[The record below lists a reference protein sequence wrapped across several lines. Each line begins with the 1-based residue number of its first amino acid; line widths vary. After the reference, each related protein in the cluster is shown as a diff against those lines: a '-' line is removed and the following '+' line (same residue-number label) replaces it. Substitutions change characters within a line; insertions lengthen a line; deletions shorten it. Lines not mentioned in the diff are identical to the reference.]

1 MSNVSARRTN
11 KLKSAATYAASAICS
26 SLQALREVG
35 WSAAGDRAGEL
46 QQQVLLWRQPGGIE
60 VTVAECF
67 GRPLERCALQLQEPG
82 VCAES
87 IPAAI
92 ESGNVGRDHL
102 VLGPGER

>member
-11 KLKSAATYAASAICS
+11 KLTAPPRMPLRRSARRSSHLAQGLDLLVGDAVSAAEIVPANSSTSA
-26 SLQALREVG
+26 
-35 WSAAGDRAGEL
+35 
-46 QQQVLLWRQPGGIE
+46 LWRQPGVIE

-87 IPAAI
+87 IPQRL
-92 ESGNVGRDHL
+92 ES
-102 VLGPGER
+102 ET